1 MTKIAGYYELESSF
15 VTNAAIA
22 DLTLETLIEGHAV
35 TIELPRLSA
44 TNPWELAPARSVP
57 WTNGDWGMVTSL
69 EGGRAASIVV
79 QSIGFTF
86 EVASDDPTERAREI
100 VLQLDAWWAKTSSWL
115 EIATGQILSKIGHT
129 TVETIGEKTP
139 VWSVNDDEDGHK
151 PLTWPSV
158 TTIDMGNRVRAV
170 DKDNLAA
177 ALALVAID
185 KSPPLAWTLVRDA
198 RSLADAGQLRRAIV
212 DLGSA
217 AEIGVRTLLH
227 HQLDLTVPTG
237 IKERLTKRPPT
248 LGQAAQILEQAG
260 FGSLPASFRSDV
272 VEIRNRVVHLAAAS
286 STDDVSYEEYEC
298 ALKSAVAVVELASP
312 LPDGIVREWY
322 ERED

>member
-22 DLTLETLIEGHAV
+22 DLTLDNTLIVGHPV

-44 TNPWELAPARSVP
+44 TDPWELAPSRSVP
-57 WTNGDWGMVTSL
+57 WANGDWGMVIAL
-69 EGGRAASIVV
+69 EGGRAASIMV

-86 EVASDDPTERAREI
+86 EVATGDPTERAREI
-100 VLQLDAWWAKTSSWL
+100 VPQLDAWWAKASSWL

-129 TVETIGEKTP
+129 AVEDWGQKTP
-139 VWSVNDDEDGHK
+139 VWSVEGDEHK
-151 PLTWPSV
+151 HITWPHTATIEIGNSV
-158 TTIDMGNRVRAV
+158 RVV

-185 KSPPLAWTLVRDA
+185 KTPPLAWTLVRDA

-217 AEIGVRTLLH
+217 AEIAVKALLDR
-227 HQLDLTVPTG
+227 QLDLTVPPG
-237 IKERLTKRPPT
+237 IKKRLTGGRT
-248 LGQAAQILEQAG
+248 MLGQATEILEQAG
-260 FGSLPASFRSDV
+260 FVGLPDDFRV
-272 VEIRNRVVHLAAAS
+272 NVIEIRNQVIHLAATS
-286 STDDVSYEEYEC
+286 STDSVSYEEYKR
-298 ALKSAVAVVELASP
+298 ALDATVTVVELAFP
-312 LPDGIVREWY
+312 LLDGIVRDWY
-322 ERED
+322 ERGD